1 MSEAMERV
9 LLTHCAP
16 TLAGLKCASLV
27 RLSGPRAELE
37 EAERVWSRALGA
49 RGVRVRAAR
58 WDSGSALLYL
68 YREGHLRRE
77 WAKPGA
83 AEFLRGRGYDPGAE
97 VGENV
102 ERLLKRI
109 ARSACFPHEI
119 GLFLGYPLE
128 DVQGF
133 IENCGKNYRLCGCW
147 KVYGDPQ
154 AALHCFARYRKC
166 TRVYLRCYQSGRSLE
181 RLTVAG

>member
-1 MSEAMERV
+1 MERV

-16 TLAGLKCASLV
+16 TLAGLKCANLV
-27 RLSGPRAELE
+27 RLTGPRAELE
-37 EAERVWSRALGA
+37 AAAQAWKATLA
-49 RGVRVRAAR
+49 PRGVHVRTAR
-58 WDSGSALLYL
+58 WDGDSALLYL

-77 WAKPGA
+77 WEKPGA
-83 AEFLRGRGYDPGAE
+83 ADFLRRHGYEPGAA
-97 VGENV
+97 VQENV
-102 ERLLKRI
+102 ELLLRRI
-109 ARSACFPHEI
+109 ARRPCFPHEI

-154 AALHCFARYRKC
+154 AALRCFARYEKC
-166 TRVYLRCYQSGRSLE
+166 ARVYLQCYQNGHPLS